1 MIKWMPSYDKS
12 SIDSKTN
19 SMPPYANKIFRIMVK
34 YLLAIAVTLAPLSC
48 KEKHTYVWIKTDYGT
63 MKVKLYNDTPKHR
76 DNFIKLVRE
85 GFYDS
90 LLFHRVI
97 PNFVIQGGDPQ
108 SRNAPFGERLGM
120 GGPGYRIPAEI
131 KHFHFRGAVAAARQ
145 ADNVNPK
152 KESSG
157 SQFYIVHGR
166 PVTRQELQQ
175 IAQAKDL
182 HYTEEDIQRYLQQ
195 GGTPHLDG
203 DYTVFGEVV
212 EGLEVID
219 RIANIPTYCIVV
231 IAPLRNFRIRHC
243 PIMSPPT
250 SNGTITH
257 AMHATTSG
265 TLVMAL
271 RVASHIQ

>member
-1 MIKWMPSYDKS
+1 MLKH
-12 SIDSKTN
+12 
-19 SMPPYANKIFRIMVK
+19 
-34 YLLAIAVTLAPLSC
+34 LLALAVILTPLSC
-48 KEKHTYVWIKTDYGT
+48 KEKHTYVLIKTDYGT

-97 PNFVIQGGDPQ
+97 TNFVIQGGDPQ
-108 SRNAPFGERLGM
+108 SRNAPFGQRLGM

-166 PVTRQELQQ
+166 PVTRQELEQ
-175 IAQAKDL
+175 IARAKNI
-182 HYTEEDIQRYLQQ
+182 HYTEEDIQRYLKV

-212 EGLEVID
+212 EGLDVID
-219 RIANIPTYCIVV
+219 RIAQIPTDQYKRPIKDVPMVIEIV
-231 IAPLRNFRIRHC
+231 
-243 PIMSPPT
+243 
-250 SNGTITH
+250 
-257 AMHATTSG
+257 
-265 TLVMAL
+265 
-271 RVASHIQ
+271 Q

>member
-219 RIANIPTYCIVV
+219 RIANIPTDQYKRPIKDVPMVIEIV
-231 IAPLRNFRIRHC
+231 
-243 PIMSPPT
+243 
-250 SNGTITH
+250 
-257 AMHATTSG
+257 
-265 TLVMAL
+265 
-271 RVASHIQ
+271 Q